1 MTDVLQSTS
10 PQLCK
15 KEVSSYL
22 TDLFLR
28 ISSCTYM
35 ALIKTGTSNLSGNIS
50 FEQKHPRQ
58 LLSSQMKENIQSK
71 NENM

>member
-1 MTDVLQSTS
+1 
-10 PQLCK
+10 
-15 KEVSSYL
+15 
-22 TDLFLR
+22 
-28 ISSCTYM
+28 M

-50 FEQKHPRQ
+50 FEQ

>member
-1 MTDVLQSTS
+1 
-10 PQLCK
+10 
-15 KEVSSYL
+15 
-22 TDLFLR
+22 
-28 ISSCTYM
+28 M

>member
-15 KEVSSYL
+15 KEVPSYL
-22 TDLFLR
+22 TDLFLQ

-50 FEQKHPRQ
+50 FEQ

>member
-1 MTDVLQSTS
+1 
-10 PQLCK
+10 
-15 KEVSSYL
+15 
-22 TDLFLR
+22 
-28 ISSCTYM
+28 M
-35 ALIKTGTSNLSGNIS
+35 ALIKTGTINLSGNIS